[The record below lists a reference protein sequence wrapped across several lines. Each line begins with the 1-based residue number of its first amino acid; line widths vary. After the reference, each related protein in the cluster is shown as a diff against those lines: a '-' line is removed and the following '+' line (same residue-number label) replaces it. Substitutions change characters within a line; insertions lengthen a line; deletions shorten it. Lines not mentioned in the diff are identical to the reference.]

1 MSDQARHAMS
11 KVDLHQR
18 LVLVPVLDLRVL
30 LKILVSSEASFD
42 VALDPELGDTCI
54 EGRCS
59 MLH

>member
-1 MSDQARHAMS
+1 MS

-59 MLH
+59 MLY